1 MSYVA
6 PSAPLSVGGIL
17 DDWLRL
23 FRGSFGRCWPLALLA
38 AVAAMTTQ
46 LLVAPRPP
54 RPGLS
59 VLQYLE
65 QTVSGLHTPAVIAA
79 DLLFWLI
86 ILVVYGALLAQQS
99 AVMRGDEPLSLAG
112 SLASAGRRLPQMLLG
127 GILFALILAAVVL
140 LAGAGVAWLYGRL
153 GAHAHAEIP
162 SLSVISAVIFGVLA
176 LVIAAAYLSVRLEFW
191 LPAIFAEGCG
201 GAAALGRSWRLVKG
215 HWWHVTA
222 VTFVA
227 SIIIWILSLA
237 IGGTAGLIVGVF
249 GAHGLGAADI
259 LYRVRLGAGIA
270 TIARVVTMP
279 LLTAVWLAI
288 YHDLRLRFEGADL
301 AARAQ
306 ALGGR

>member
-23 FRGSFGRCWPLALLA
+23 FRSSFSRCWPPALLA
-38 AVAAMTTQ
+38 ALAAMTTQ

-65 QTVSGLHTPAVIAA
+65 QTVTGLHTPAVFGA

-99 AVMRGDEPLSLAG
+99 AVMRGAEPLSFLG
-112 SLASAGRRLPQMLLG
+112 SLASAVRRLPQMLLG
-127 GILFALILAAVVL
+127 GVLFALILAAVGL
-140 LAGAGVAWLYGRL
+140 LAGAAVLWLYGRM
-153 GAHAHAEIP
+153 GAPAHAETA
-162 SLSVISAVIFGVLA
+162 SLPLISALILGVLA

-191 LPAIFAEGCG
+191 LPAIFAEDYG

-227 SIIIWILSLA
+227 SLIIWILSLA
-237 IGGTAGLIVGVF
+237 IGGTAGLIAGVF
-249 GAHGLGAADI
+249 GAHGLGPADI
-259 LYRVRLGAGIA
+259 LYRVRLGAAIA

-279 LLTAVWLAI
+279 LLSAVWLAI
-288 YHDLRLRFEGADL
+288 YHDLRLRFAGADL
-301 AARAQ
+301 TARAQ
-306 ALGGR
+306 ALGER

>member
-1 MSYVA
+1 MQYAA
-6 PSAPLSVGGIL
+6 PSAPQSVGGIL

-23 FRGSFGRCWPLALLA
+23 FRSSFNRCWPLALLA
-38 AVAAMTTQ
+38 AVAAMATQ
-46 LLVAPRPP
+46 LLAVPRLP

-65 QTVSGLHTPAVIAA
+65 QTVSGLHTPAVFAT

-86 ILVVYGALLAQQS
+86 VLVVYGALLAQQS
-99 AVMRGDEPLSLAG
+99 AVMCGDAPLSFAGALAI
-112 SLASAGRRLPQMLLG
+112 AVRRLPQMLLG
-127 GILFALILAAVVL
+127 GILFALILAAVIL
-140 LAGAGVAWLYGRL
+140 LAGAGMALLYGRIGAL
-153 GAHAHAEIP
+153 AHAQAL
-162 SLSVISAVIFGVLA
+162 SLPVISVVILAVLA
-176 LVIAAAYLSVRLEFW
+176 LVIAATYLSVRLEFW
-191 LPAIFAEGCG
+191 LPAIFAENYG

-215 HWWHVTA
+215 HWWQVTA

-237 IGGTAGLIVGVF
+237 IGGTAGLIAGVF

-270 TIARVVTMP
+270 TIARVLTMP

-288 YHDLRLRFEGADL
+288 YQDLRLRFEGADL